1 VTDVTAR
8 HRRQHAGVVPGAAA
22 AAASEQS
29 TSSAGAAAPPPPA
42 RDLDVRGL
50 RCTETDMSPLGSAQ
64 LSSGPDRVQH
74 VHAPGAERVCV
85 RPATRVNLGR
95 GWEGASGRG
104 PGRRTPP
111 PREWMAA
118 RTGSPPAARPRRSTR
133 GRCAT
138 PGMPPRAC
146 TSAPRRPAAAHTA
159 ATPAHGTR
167 PTHST
172 AQPSR

>member
-1 VTDVTAR
+1 MLALCLGPLPQQPPNRAR
-8 HRRQHAGVVPGAAA
+8 PRLVLLLPRRLLAT
-22 AAASEQS
+22 S
-29 TSSAGAAAPPPPA
+29 TCVGCDAQKQTCHPS
-42 RDLDVRGL
+42 V
-50 RCTETDMSPLGSAQ
+50 Q
-64 LSSGPDRVQH
+64 LSSAQAQIVCSMSTRPGRNGCAYVQLP
-74 VHAPGAERVCV
+74 VSI
-85 RPATRVNLGR
+85 NLGR